1 MVAARLFM
9 RRQIARVRVL
19 AADAAG
25 CGEAVLAD
33 AVAAASGEA
42 DMADAVAAA
51 SGETDMADAVA
62 AASEAARAG
71 AIEMMRRR
79 PDSQRAK
86 SRPVGL

>member
-1 MVAARLFM
+1 MALLLPLWLSWLCYSFVMVAARLFM
-9 RRQIARVRVL
+9 RRQVARVRVL

-25 CGEAVLAD
+25 CGEAVL
-33 AVAAASGEA
+33 
-42 DMADAVAAA
+42 
-51 SGETDMADAVA
+51 ADAVA

>member
-1 MVAARLFM
+1 MALLLPLWLSWLCYSFVMVAARLFM

-25 CGEAVLAD
+25 CGEA
-33 AVAAASGEA
+33 
-42 DMADAVAAA
+42 DM
-51 SGETDMADAVA
+51 TDAVA

>member
-1 MVAARLFM
+1 MALLLPLWLSWLCYSFVMVAARLFM
-9 RRQIARVRVL
+9 RRQVARVRVL

-51 SGETDMADAVA
+51 S
-62 AASEAARAG
+62 EAARAG

-79 PDSQRAK
+79 PEIGRAH
-86 SRPVGL
+86 V